1 MIKIEEKTYME
12 IKEFALNKRVS
23 VQTVND
29 LINGTPLC
37 VRAGNRSKKL
47 SLNNKI

>member
-23 VQTVND
+23 VQTVNVFG
-29 LINGTPLC
+29 I
-37 VRAGNRSKKL
+37 
-47 SLNNKI
+47 